1 VVNRGDV
8 CWAEL
13 SDGGRR
19 PVLVLTRSAAI
30 PILNKILVIP
40 ITTTIRGI
48 PTEVPLGPED
58 GLPKECVASF
68 DNLQRAHRSQIGETI
83 TSLSGPK
90 MHEMCDALAIATG
103 CR

>member
-1 VVNRGDV
+1 MSRGDV

-13 SDGGRR
+13 SEDGRR
-19 PVLVLTRSAAI
+19 PVLILTRSAAI
-30 PILNKILVIP
+30 PVLNKLIVIP
-40 ITTTIRGI
+40 LTTTIRGI
-48 PTEVPLGPED
+48 PTEIPLGPDD

-68 DNLQRAHRSQIGETI
+68 DNIRLVHRSKLGEPI

-90 MHEMCDALAIATG
+90 MHEVCDALAIATG

>member
-1 VVNRGDV
+1 MVNRGDV

-13 SDGGRR
+13 SDDGHR

-30 PILNKILVIP
+30 PSLNKIIVIP
-40 ITTTIRGI
+40 LTTTIRGI

-68 DNLQRAHRSQIGETI
+68 DNLRLVRHAQLGERI

-90 MHEMCDALAIATG
+90 MHEVCGALAIATG